1 MTPWRRALSS
11 WRKSAAEPTVAEEE
25 PATDDP
31 IDEWL
36 GRELLGL
43 DGGLGLFRLAH
54 LLDAIERAGT
64 LGSALSVGSGG
75 GLHETWLARRNSSL
89 SVCGVDLRAPYAGV
103 ELPNLR
109 FRQGNLLDPDF
120 ADLLP
125 ASDLV
130 FSIECLEHIEEDRS
144 VFARMAQLVRPGGH
158 LYLEV
163 PFASES
169 EQADPEL
176 CRRERETHEHVRPG
190 YSASQLEALARD
202 HGLVP
207 LEIAGAFWFPAQP
220 TVWLAHLHLGRS
232 AISPHWRTFLA
243 IAELDVRSGLP
254 AHRAEATAIKM
265 LARRPLR

>member
-1 MTPWRRALSS
+1 MTLLRRASSS
-11 WRKSAAEPTVAEEE
+11 WRKSAAEPAAAADK

-54 LLDAIERAGT
+54 LLHAFERAGT
-64 LGSALSVGSGG
+64 LSSALSVGSGG
-75 GLHETWLARRNSSL
+75 GLHETWLARRNSGV

-109 FRQGNLLDPDF
+109 FLQGNLLDQDF
-120 ADLLP
+120 SALLP
-125 ASDLV
+125 ESDLV
-130 FSIECLEHIEEDRS
+130 FSIECLEHIEDDRS

-163 PFASES
+163 PFATDS

-190 YSASQLEALARD
+190 YSATQLEGLARD
-202 HGLVP
+202 YGLIP
-207 LEIAGAFWFPAQP
+207 LEIAGAFWFPTQP
-220 TVWLAHLHLGRS
+220 TVWLAHLHLGGS
-232 AISPHWRTFLA
+232 AIAPHWRTFLA
-243 IAELDVRSGLP
+243 IAALDVKPGLP